1 MCSVTNE
8 TMYFE
13 KLVLAKLIKFPEL
26 RNEFLLEPI
35 YFEDKRHGNIAN
47 MIIRNQE
54 FTYEELLSSAVES
67 PEIYGGY
74 DFVHE
79 IASTDIIDI
88 VNPRTFKKDQE
99 KTLENYKLR
108 EIDKKIKEYE
118 SSKSPETVQGINAE
132 IQRLSKLAIDHNGKK
147 TEVLKDM
154 FNSLFEDDSAPIIKT
169 EFNNLDN
176 LIDGIEMNQ
185 LNIIAARP
193 SMGKTTFALQM
204 AMNIQT
210 DDTEVIFCSAETTEK
225 VVTRRIL
232 SNLSGVPLNKFK
244 NPTALMTIEDIDK
257 VTAAIGL
264 YSKMNINIVDDAAFT
279 PNKIRSL
286 VQGMNDDTN
295 KIVFIDYMQLMSSD
309 NRKNNRYEEVSEI
322 SRELKILSNEIPNL
336 TIIALSQLSRAVETR
351 NDKRP
356 NMSDLRESGQIE
368 QDANMIMFLY
378 RDDYYNRDEETDEN
392 ISEVEVIVGKN
403 KDGPQGIAT
412 VTFYKDTQR
421 MY

>member
-1 MCSVTNE
+1 MTNE

-26 RNEFLLEPI
+26 RNEFMLEPI
-35 YFEDKRHGNIAN
+35 YFEDERHGNIAN

-67 PEIYGGY
+67 PEVYGGY
-74 DFVHE
+74 DFVND
-79 IASTDIIDI
+79 IASIDIIDI

-108 EIDKKIKEYE
+108 EIDKKIKEYQ
-118 SSKSPETVQGINAE
+118 SAKSPETVQGINAE
-132 IQRLSKLAIDHNGKK
+132 IQRLSKLDIDHNGKK
-147 TEVLKDM
+147 TEILKDM
-154 FNSLFEDDSAPIIKT
+154 FESLFEDNSSPIIKT
-169 EFNNLDN
+169 DFTNLDN

-204 AMNIQT
+204 AMNVQT

-286 VQGMNDDTN
+286 VQGMNDDTD

-378 RDDYYNRDEETDEN
+378 RDDYYNRDEETDDN

>member
-1 MCSVTNE
+1 MTNE

>member
-1 MCSVTNE
+1 MTNE

-26 RNEFLLEPI
+26 RNEFMLEPI
-35 YFEDKRHGNIAN
+35 YFEDERHGNIAN

-54 FTYEELLSSAVES
+54 FTYEDLLSSAVES
-67 PEIYGGY
+67 PEVYGGY
-74 DFVHE
+74 DFVND
-79 IASTDIIDI
+79 IASIDIIDI

-108 EIDKKIKEYE
+108 EIDKKIKEYQ
-118 SSKSPETVQGINAE
+118 SAKSPETVQGINAE

-154 FNSLFEDDSAPIIKT
+154 FESLFEDNSSPIIKT
-169 EFNNLDN
+169 DFTNLDN

-210 DDTEVIFCSAETTEK
+210 DETEVIFCSAETTEK

-286 VQGMNDDTN
+286 VQGMNDDTD

-378 RDDYYNRDEETDEN
+378 RDDYYNRDEETDDN

>member
-1 MCSVTNE
+1 MTNE

-26 RNEFLLEPI
+26 RNEFMLEPI
-35 YFEDKRHGNIAN
+35 YFEDERHGNIAN

-74 DFVHE
+74 DFVND
-79 IASTDIIDI
+79 IASIDIIDI

-108 EIDKKIKEYE
+108 EIDKKIKEYQ
-118 SSKSPETVQGINAE
+118 SAKSPETVQGINAE

-154 FNSLFEDDSAPIIKT
+154 FESLFEDNSSPIIKT
-169 EFNNLDN
+169 DFTNLDN

-244 NPTALMTIEDIDK
+244 NPTALMTIDDIDK
-257 VTAAIGL
+257 VTSAIGL
-264 YSKMNINIVDDAAFT
+264 YSNMNINIIDDAAFT

-286 VQGMNDDTN
+286 VQGMNDDTD

-309 NRKNNRYEEVSEI
+309 SRKQNRYEEVSEI

-368 QDANMIMFLY
+368 QDANMVMFLY
-378 RDDYYNRDEETDEN
+378 RDDYYNRDEDTDDN

>member
-1 MCSVTNE
+1 MTNE

-26 RNEFLLEPI
+26 RNEFMLEPI
-35 YFEDKRHGNIAN
+35 YFEDERHGNIAN

-67 PEIYGGY
+67 PEVYGGY
-74 DFVHE
+74 DFVND
-79 IASTDIIDI
+79 IASIDIIDI

-108 EIDKKIKEYE
+108 EIDKKIKEYQ
-118 SSKSPETVQGINAE
+118 SAKSPETIQGINAE

-154 FNSLFEDDSAPIIKT
+154 FESLFEDNSSPIIKT
-169 EFNNLDN
+169 DFTNLDN

-244 NPTALMTIEDIDK
+244 NPTALMTIDDIDK

-264 YSKMNINIVDDAAFT
+264 YSNMNINIIDDAAFT

-286 VQGMNDDTN
+286 VQGMNDDTD

-368 QDANMIMFLY
+368 QDANMVMFLY
-378 RDDYYNRDEETDEN
+378 RDDYYNRDEDTDDN

-421 MY
+421 MF

>member
-1 MCSVTNE
+1 MTNE

-26 RNEFLLEPI
+26 RNVFMLEPI
-35 YFEDKRHGNIAN
+35 YFEDERHGNIAN

-67 PEIYGGY
+67 PEVYGGY
-74 DFVHE
+74 DFVND
-79 IASTDIIDI
+79 IASIDIIDI

-108 EIDKKIKEYE
+108 EIDKKIKEYQ
-118 SSKSPETVQGINAE
+118 SAKSPETVQGINAE
-132 IQRLSKLAIDHNGKK
+132 IQRLSKLSIDHNGKK

-154 FNSLFEDDSAPIIKT
+154 FNSLFEENSTPIIKT
-169 EFNNLDN
+169 EFNHLDL

-204 AMNIQT
+204 AMNIQN

-257 VTAAIGL
+257 ATAAIGL
-264 YSKMNINIVDDAAFT
+264 YSKMNINIVDDAVFT

-286 VQGMNDDTN
+286 VQGMNDDKE

-309 NRKNNRYEEVSEI
+309 SRKNNEYEEVSEI

-356 NMSDLRESGQIE
+356 NMSDLRASGQIE

-378 RDDYYNRDEETDEN
+378 RDDYYNRDEETDDN

-403 KDGPQGIAT
+403 KDGPQGMAT